1 MALCLA
7 AGAVLVQIEI
17 TRFTL
22 AWLHSVERVRWEE
35 DWRVEGDRLVL
46 VESRI
51 KGSGAG
57 MEPPAEAVL
66 ADGYWHYR
74 PQVAPL
80 ERIDLARS
88 GMVAD
93 WQLCI
98 AGKCRDLT
106 TYLPADA
113 PTSVPVTVRACS
125 G

>member
-1 MALCLA
+1 VALCLA

-98 AGKCRDLT
+98 GGKCRDLT